1 MIHAIHIFNILA
13 LFQGLFQI
21 TLLLLYRK
29 NRIANRTLAC
39 LILCLVLGM
48 VWWYLY
54 LNEYNVA
61 SYYLMLIIM
70 ANYLLYG
77 PLIYFY
83 TLSITGHLK
92 NFSSRQLRHLIPF
105 SAYLIFLVVLHFAAG
120 TGDITTIARPLIIFL
135 FVTNTLIL
143 VSALVY
149 IGACFRIAHNH
160 GLAIRELFS
169 DIEKIRLFWL
179 YVFLATGLVFCLL
192 LIVSWVIYING
203 MSKSTGGNVTTV
215 VFYLLYFLT
224 TFGAT
229 FFSIRHP
236 ELFTMDELSRSRRS
250 YETLN
255 VNAVQLEEYRQRIL
269 NCMEKDRP
277 YLNDELTLK
286 DFSDLLK
293 MPPHIVSMTLNTC
306 LNQNFYNFINRYRI
320 EEVMRMLADSGYADH
335 SLLHIAF
342 AAGFS
347 SKSSFNAMFK
357 KFTGKTPSQYRA
369 I

>member
-61 SYYLMLIIM
+61 SYYLILIIM
-70 ANYLLYG
+70 ANYPLYG

-92 NFSSRQLRHLIPF
+92 NFSARQLRHLIPF
-105 SAYLIFLVVLHFAAG
+105 GAYLIFLVVLHFVAG
-120 TGDITTIARPLIIFL
+120 TGDITTIARPLLVFL
-135 FVTNTLIL
+135 FVFNILIFGS
-143 VSALVY
+143 VLVY
-149 IGACFRIAHNH
+149 IGACFMLVRDH
-160 GLAIRELFS
+160 GLAIRDLFS
-169 DIEKIRLFWL
+169 DIEKIRLLWL
-179 YVFLATGLVFCLL
+179 YLFLLTGLVSCLL
-192 LIVSWVIYING
+192 LIVSWVVFING
-203 MSKSTGGNVTTV
+203 MLKSMVGDVTTV
-215 VFYLLYFLT
+215 VFYILYFLA

-236 ELFTMDELSRSRRS
+236 ELFTMEELNRSRRS

-255 VNAVQLEEYRQRIL
+255 VDAVQLEEYRRRIL
-269 NCMEKDRP
+269 ICMEKDRP
-277 YLNDELTLK
+277 YLNDALTLK

-320 EEVMRMLADSGYADH
+320 EEVMRLIADPGYADH

-342 AAGFS
+342 AAGFN

-369 I
+369 T